1 MNKVM
6 DIVMSEINADHKR
19 LVILEGGYVT
29 TREYIDKTVL
39 KTRDYLLNLARTLKQ
54 KNTNEILSAT
64 KMSPSS
70 VSHFY
75 M

>member
-1 MNKVM
+1 M
-6 DIVMSEINADHKR
+6 DIVMSEINADQKK

-54 KNTNEILSAT
+54 KNASELLTAT
-64 KMSPSS
+64 KMGASS
-70 VSHFY
+70 VSF
-75 M
+75 

>member
-1 MNKVM
+1 M
-6 DIVMSEINADHKR
+6 DIVMSEINADQKR

-54 KNTNEILSAT
+54 KNTSELLTAT
-64 KMSPSS
+64 KMGASS
-70 VSHFY
+70 VSF
-75 M
+75 